1 MVLSGREETSV
12 EQGRGDWEERV
23 WQPKK
28 EKLLLNLTK
37 KEEKKMEGEKEIAER
52 TRTEST
58 ASNVPEFE
66 HDSDYIVLSP
76 PEFETP
82 IKKPDQR
89 MVELGFRQTLFTSPM
104 RPAQQPEMI
113 TSSEIGQPSKE
124 LPKEQKD
131 VTPKDVTQNDTVA
144 RLKEELNLAR
154 QQISQ
159 LQKSSTSS
167 NQATLLAERNLL
179 ANVLQQTNQEMEG
192 FYQILT
198 HVRNSSS
205 QEIFKDQRK
214 TFRQMFRMLDDM
226 LESSQTLADDQSR
239 SFETLRSYQQ
249 QVSVVPSLKHTIS
262 SLETEAMQL
271 RHDAQKW
278 NREYVN
284 LLDQLDQ
291 VRRENADTMQKLNQ
305 IGREIDIVREE
316 RDEAIWEGN
325 RKKREVAQLSDHLEQ
340 LKLELTRVKRENE
353 DRDEKF
359 RRLKSG
365 FFEQSEQE
373 AAKKS

>member
-1 MVLSGREETSV
+1 
-12 EQGRGDWEERV
+12 
-23 WQPKK
+23 
-28 EKLLLNLTK
+28 
-37 KEEKKMEGEKEIAER
+37 MEGEREIAGR
-52 TRTEST
+52 TRAEST

-82 IKKPDQR
+82 IKKPDER
-89 MVELGFRQTLFTSPM
+89 TAELGFRQTLFTSPM

-113 TSSEIGQPSKE
+113 TSSEIEQLSKE
-124 LPKEQKD
+124 FPKEQTNVTQKD
-131 VTPKDVTQNDTVA
+131 VTPKDFPQNDTVA

-159 LQKSSTSS
+159 LQKSSNSP

-192 FYQILT
+192 LYQILN

-214 TFRQMFRMLDDM
+214 TFRQMFRLLDDM

-249 QVSVVPSLKHTIS
+249 QVSVIPSLKHAIT

-284 LLDQLDQ
+284 LLDQFDQ

-305 IGREIDIVREE
+305 LGREIDIVREG
-316 RDEAIWEGN
+316 RDEAVWEGN
-325 RKKREVAQLSDHLEQ
+325 RKKREVAQLSDNIEQ
-340 LKLELTRVKRENE
+340 LKLELSRVKRENE

-359 RRLKSG
+359 RRLTSG

-373 AAKKS
+373 AAKEVTVEPATNDRGI